1 MAYNI
6 LKQHARFKLH
16 AIERLN
22 LLLDKG
28 SFCEIGKEVAEH
40 GGTYRDSEFPYDG
53 VITGY
58 GYIKKQLVFV
68 YAQDFTIC
76 GGTVGLKHA
85 EKIVKIIEL
94 AIENKAPVIGINDS
108 GGARIQEGVN
118 ALAGYGKI
126 FYSNTL
132 ASGYIPQISIISGPC
147 AGGAVY
153 SPGITD
159 FIFITRNIGTMYV
172 TGPKVLEHVTGMKC
186 SADNLGGA
194 DVHSRSGVAHFIHDS
209 EKESFESV
217 RSLISLLPANCEDHL
232 PMVTRYIPKKG
243 RIKNISQIVP
253 DDSKKAYDMHDIID
267 MIIDEH
273 SFMEVHQYFAA
284 NIIVGFARLSDI
296 TIGIVANNPASAA
309 GVLDCDAS
317 DKAARFIRFCD
328 CFHIPIVTLVD
339 APGFMPSV
347 KEEEKG
353 IIRHGAKML
362 FAYSEATA
370 VKVTIIIR
378 KAYGGAYIAMGSR
391 HLKADMVYC
400 WPNAEV
406 AVMGEES
413 AVEILFH
420 KQIAERT
427 GKEKDDYIKK
437 RCEEYRYKYINSR
450 AALKEGYID
459 GVIEPDD
466 TRSII
471 FNTLIAFSNKSLL
484 RCLPKKHNNIP
495 L

>member
-1 MAYNI
+1 MPYNI
-6 LKQHARFKLH
+6 KKQHAKFKLH
-16 AIERLN
+16 AIERIN
-22 LLLDKG
+22 LLLDKE
-28 SFCEIGKEVAEH
+28 SFWEIGKEVAEY
-40 GGTYRDSEFPYDG
+40 GGTYGDSKFSYDG

-85 EKIVKIIEL
+85 EKIMKIIEL

-118 ALAGYGKI
+118 SLAGYGKI

-132 ASGYIPQISIISGPC
+132 ASGYIPQISIIVGPC

-159 FIFITRNIGTMYV
+159 FIFITRDIGTMYV
-172 TGPKVLEHVTGMKC
+172 TGPKVLEHMTGIKC
-186 SADNLGGA
+186 SDDNLGGT
-194 DVHSRSGVAHFIHDS
+194 DVHSRSGVAHFIHDT
-209 EKESFESV
+209 EKESFEAV
-217 RSLISLLPANCEDHL
+217 RRLIALLPANCEDHL
-232 PMVTRYIPKKG
+232 SMDASYIPKKG
-243 RIKNISQIVP
+243 WTKNISNIVP
-253 DDSKKAYDMHDIID
+253 GDSKKAYDMHNIID

-273 SFMEVHQYFAA
+273 SFMEVHKYFAV
-284 NIIVGFARLSDI
+284 NIIVGFARISDI
-296 TIGIVANNPASAA
+296 TIGIVANNPAFAA

-339 APGFMPSV
+339 TPGFMPSV
-347 KEEEKG
+347 QEEEKG

-370 VKVTIIIR
+370 VKVTVIIR

-391 HLKADMVYC
+391 HLKTDIVYC

-406 AVMGEES
+406 AVMGEHS
-413 AVEILFH
+413 AVEILYH

-427 GKEKDDYIKK
+427 GREKEDYIKE
-437 RCEEYRYKYINSR
+437 RCEEYRYKYINPR

-459 GVIEPDD
+459 GVIKPDD
-466 TRSII
+466 TRHAI
-471 FNTLIAFSNKSLL
+471 FNSLIAFSNKNLL
-484 RCLPKKHNNIP
+484 QGLPKKHNNIP